1 MSMVEIIRGIGSLI
15 PVIVSLLA
23 ARSIFHLFQLESY
36 QLPGYFRSIRR
47 NPAQAWTPGLYSAVA
62 SFVLLT
68 ALWQSLSI
76 IQSAAVHIVI
86 LAVLVLFSIAAGLW
100 IARMLKTKKQ
110 KKPFVV
116 TARMIRLY
124 AFSFIILFAFSFL
137 LQTAGNVIIASVWPV
152 LLPALI
158 AVCAFFAWG
167 FEIVINRYYFF
178 SARRKLLSQA
188 DLIRIGIT
196 GSYGK
201 TSVKHIL
208 GAVLSEK
215 YSVLITPKS
224 FNTPMGVAR
233 TIRERLLPTHRI
245 FIAEMGARHP
255 GDIKDLCHLV
265 KPSIG
270 ILTSVGPQHLE
281 TFKTIEKI
289 TKTKYDL
296 IASLPEDG
304 HGFFADDGAIVSQ
317 LYGKTETQ
325 KTLVSLSPGGADVWS
340 ENVSVSAEGSS
351 FDLCMAGG
359 ARLHCQTRLLGK
371 HNILNILM
379 AAAVANSLGL
389 SAAQIMR
396 GIQRLEPVP
405 GRMELLKNPNS
416 YTIINDGF
424 NSNPVSSQAALDILG
439 QFPGRRI
446 IVTPG
451 MVELGT
457 DEAQYNK
464 AFGKAIAKAAD
475 IAVIIG
481 KKRVKPILDG
491 LREAGFPEENIRQ
504 VASLDESTAVLR
516 QLAHRDDTV
525 LYENDLPD
533 NYQEN

>member
-1 MSMVEIIRGIGSLI
+1 MTDESIRGVTILI

-23 ARSIFHLFQLESY
+23 ARGIFHLFQLESY
-36 QLPGYFRSIRR
+36 QLPGYFRSVRR
-47 NPAQAWTPGLYSAVA
+47 NPAQAWTPGLFSAAVA
-62 SFVLLT
+62 FVLL
-68 ALWQSLSI
+68 
-76 IQSAAVHIVI
+76 AAVWRECDTVQSTAVKTLI
-86 LAVLVLFSIAAGLW
+86 LGASILLSIAAGLC
-100 IARMLKTKKQ
+100 IARMLKVKKP
-110 KKPFVV
+110 KKPFVI
-116 TARMIRLY
+116 TARVKRLY
-124 AFSFIILFAFSFL
+124 VFSFIILSVISYL
-137 LQTAGNVIIASVWPV
+137 LHTLDSVIPASVWPV
-152 LLPALI
+152 LMPVLF
-158 AVCAFFAWG
+158 AVCGFIAWG
-167 FEIVINRYYFF
+167 LEICINRYYFY

-208 GAVLSEK
+208 GAILSEK

-233 TIRERLLPTHRI
+233 TIRERLLPTHRV

-255 GDIKDLCHLV
+255 GDIRDLCRLV
-265 KPSIG
+265 RPTIG

-281 TFKTIEKI
+281 TFKTIERI

-296 IASLPEDG
+296 IVSLPENG

-317 LYGKTETQ
+317 LYGMTAKQ
-325 KTLVSLSPGGADVWS
+325 KTLVSLSSGSADVWS
-340 ENVSVSAEGSS
+340 ENVRVSAEGSS
-351 FDLCMAGG
+351 FDLCMTGG
-359 ARLHCQTRLLGK
+359 ERLRCQTILLGK
-371 HNILNILM
+371 HNIMNILT
-379 AAAVANSLGL
+379 AAAVARSLGL
-389 SAAQIMR
+389 SASQIMR
-396 GIQRLEPVP
+396 GIRRIEPVP

-424 NSNPVSSQAALDILG
+424 NSNPVSAQAALDILA

-451 MVELGT
+451 MVELGA
-457 DEAQYNK
+457 DEARYNK

-475 IAVIIG
+475 IAIIVG
-481 KKRVKPILDG
+481 KKRVQPIIDG
-491 LREAGFPEENIRQ
+491 LREAGFPEESIRQ
-504 VASLDESTAVLR
+504 VGSLDESTSVLR
-516 QLAHRDDTV
+516 NLAHMDDTV